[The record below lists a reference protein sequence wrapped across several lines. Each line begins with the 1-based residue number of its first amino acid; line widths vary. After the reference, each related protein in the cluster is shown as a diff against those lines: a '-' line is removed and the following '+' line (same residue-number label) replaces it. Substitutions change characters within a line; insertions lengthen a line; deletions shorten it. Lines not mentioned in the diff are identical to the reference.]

1 MKEHLDGDF
10 VIYTSIE
17 NDKIKEI
24 KKLQLKKYRD
34 LTNTF
39 IVEGDH
45 LVEEAYEAGLLS
57 TIIIG
62 EDVTLSN
69 KYSNIPTMIC
79 NHKVMRFL
87 SELDTPNK
95 VLGICQKKKGV
106 IKGNK
111 ILALDNIQ
119 DPGNLG
125 TIIRSSVAFNVDT
138 IILSE
143 GTVDLYNSKVIRA
156 SQGMIFNTNI
166 VIGNLKDY
174 LSNLDNYKIYGT
186 RVDGGKELKLI
197 PKEDKQ
203 IIIMG
208 NEGKGVSKEIL
219 DMCDEYLYIN
229 MSDKC
234 ESLNVAVATSIILYE
249 LDK

>member
-1 MKEHLDGDF
+1 MT
-10 VIYTSIE
+10 YTSVE
-17 NDKIKEI
+17 NDRVKEI

-34 LTNTF
+34 LTGTF
-39 IVEGDH
+39 IVEGEH
-45 LVEEAYEAGLLS
+45 LIDEAYNAGLLK
-57 TIIIG
+57 TIILG
-62 EDVTLSN
+62 EDVNLEK
-69 KYSNIPTMIC
+69 KYKDIEIMVC

-95 VLGICQKKKGV
+95 VLGICNKKSGV

-111 ILALDNIQ
+111 ILALDNVQ

-138 IILSE
+138 IILSKT
-143 GTVDLYNSKVIRA
+143 TVDLYNSKVIRA
-156 SQGMIFNTNI
+156 SQGMLFSANV
-166 VIGNLKDY
+166 VIGDLKEIF
-174 LSNLDNYKIYGT
+174 SNLENYTIYGT
-186 RVDGGKELKLI
+186 KVDGGKELKTI
-197 PKEDKQ
+197 SKEEKQ
-203 IIIMG
+203 IIVMG

-229 MSDKC
+229 MNEAC